1 MILLEVAQKFSR
13 GEITY
18 INFLEYIDNNP
29 SELAKVLSNY
39 HYELLRTWKTKE
51 LEASLNNLGYLIE
64 QYSYE
69 SEKEQV

>member
-1 MILLEVAQKFSR
+1 MILLEAAQKFSR

-39 HYELLRTWKTKE
+39 RYELLRTWKTKE